1 MLPNAA
7 AWLVAP
13 HPLIKASSKT
23 FFHFSTHHHKTA
35 RVSGPWVRMGTEISR
50 GEYAYGSFNCA
61 FRKKAAS
68 AGRENEMPLLLVHPA
83 NSQKSV
89 PLCIYNI
96 VPDLRNFGKVGIG
109 LSSWFWDKFLDEWN
123 GGEVFVPDLIGCGD
137 SEPWRPG
144 DEGMFVPLDWV
155 RALEELWTKEIR
167 RQCVVVVQGGLG
179 PVGVQMAARQ
189 TGDWDGSKAVGG
201 FVLVHILKS
210 TLSSGFVQQMTWRF
224 Q

>member
-1 MLPNAA
+1 MTSGNARHGSGRFLLWTLLMLPNAA

-83 NSQKSV
+83 KILKSECPSVFTNSS
-89 PLCIYNI
+89 PL
-96 VPDLRNFGKVGIG
+96 LRE
-109 LSSWFWDKFLDEWN
+109 FLP
-123 GGEVFVPDLIGCGD
+123 GGH
-137 SEPWRPG
+137 RP
-144 DEGMFVPLDWV
+144 
-155 RALEELWTKEIR
+155 
-167 RQCVVVVQGGLG
+167 VVVVLG
-179 PVGVQMAARQ
+179 QVPGRMERRRSFRARLDRVRRQRTMAA
-189 TGDWDGSKAVGG
+189 GG
-201 FVLVHILKS
+201 
-210 TLSSGFVQQMTWRF
+210 
-224 Q
+224 